1 MAAAVVQFKRGAYA
15 GLPALQAGEPGF
27 STDKYDFFIGLD
39 NTINGNKFFGSQ
51 RYWQREDGIESAYL
65 NLVDRDGSNKIALKT
80 PNVLSGVTTTFYQQ
94 LLWLEVC
101 YSLMLTEIFP
111 GQVLSPRSI

>member
-80 PNVLSGVTTTFYQQ
+80 PNVLSGVTTYVLPATPVAGG
-94 LLWLEVC
+94 LLQSDADGNLSW
-101 YSLMLTEIFP
+101 SSALT
-111 GQVLSPRSI
+111 RSI